1 MSVSH
6 RYSGIMSPTSQ
17 HFYASVLFTAL
28 ISRGLSLVNLI
39 PHSPWSQKLIE
50 HWDYASAMGICRTM
64 MELRFAFYY
73 LCVDECPRIEWECRW
88 NIFNLHDCEARRKM
102 FEVLDT
108 SPEQKAS
115 FEVQAD
121 ELRDRLRSNDYFL
134 SLPEA
139 KKRKYLRGQTA
150 YLFALEDIGEKA
162 GVDKQTFRWLYAF
175 FSNHVHGLPMSFYRM
190 GLDGGD
196 RGRGLPTPVEERYTS
211 LCLSTAASL
220 LTHTRD
226 EILMLFKGLERTDI
240 QPSDDAQADQPE
252 VFAQKAS
259 EFAVGQSRDLVST
272 SDIRIEVTRTSESVI
287 DVVYYYPPTDEA
299 VLRRSLSEDAGS
311 ALKWFDPNFW
321 TVDINA
327 KPATERMVSAI
338 EGQRRAFKI
347 DLRARTVS
355 FKVEM

>member
-1 MSVSH
+1 
-6 RYSGIMSPTSQ
+6 
-17 HFYASVLFTAL
+17 
-28 ISRGLSLVNLI
+28 
-39 PHSPWSQKLIE
+39 
-50 HWDYASAMGICRTM
+50 
-64 MELRFAFYY
+64 
-73 LCVDECPRIEWECRW
+73 
-88 NIFNLHDCEARRKM
+88 
-102 FEVLDT
+102 
-108 SPEQKAS
+108 
-115 FEVQAD
+115 
-121 ELRDRLRSNDYFL
+121 
-134 SLPEA
+134 
-139 KKRKYLRGQTA
+139 
-150 YLFALEDIGEKA
+150 
-162 GVDKQTFRWLYAF
+162 
-175 FSNHVHGLPMSFYRM
+175 MSFYRM

-259 EFAVGQSRDLVST
+259 EFAVGQSRTCQHKRYSH
-272 SDIRIEVTRTSESVI
+272 RGQRTSESVI